1 MAAASEVCL
10 VVVSQDTS
18 RKMVFFVQ
26 VCLFWDLSGGEA
38 SFRSL
43 DDNGDGADCV
53 SSFDDTMQ
61 MLSHAGVDGALERS
75 CAFLFLLTEERLL

>member
-10 VVVSQDTS
+10 VVILQDTS
-18 RKMVFFVQ
+18 RKTHLARKSFFSS
-26 VCLFWDLSGGEA
+26 CLLLNLFDNKA

-53 SSFDDTMQ
+53 SSFDETAQ
-61 MLSHAGVDGALERS
+61 MLSHAGVDGALER
-75 CAFLFLLTEERLL
+75 AVFLFLLK